1 MIEKLIYV
9 FEKEK
14 EALKILL
21 NLLEQQHEYLT
32 KEDVFALDAIVK
44 KIENANKDVAS
55 LEMERRSI
63 TGEQSIRE
71 IVKNFGNENLDLLY
85 REIQH
90 LLHELKTQKDSNDI
104 LIRQGLGFTTQILD
118 FINPSG
124 KTTKTYNSYGKVK
137 R

>member
-124 KTTKTYNSYGKVK
+124 KTPKTYNSYGKVK